1 MLKDELKEVIVVKLG
16 CSFYIEHESIFE
28 LIWNWYMDD
37 IDGLEEKTDITYRG
51 QKLKIVYDVVLDD
64 NDKVIEK
71 DKVIEETDF
80 VTIRKDL
87 EEQINIINKLKDDK

>member
-1 MLKDELKEVIVVKLG
+1 MNKELKDGLKEVIVVKLG

-37 IDGLEEKTDITYRG
+37 IDGLEEKIDITYRG
-51 QKLKIVYDVVLDD
+51 QKLKIVYDVVLD
-64 NDKVIEK
+64 EK
-71 DKVIEETDF
+71 GKVIEETDF

-87 EEQINIINKLKDDK
+87 EKQINIINELKDGK

>member
-1 MLKDELKEVIVVKLG
+1 MLKDGLKEVIVVKAG

-64 NDKVIEK
+64 NDKVIE
-71 DKVIEETDF
+71 ETDF
-80 VTIRKDL
+80 ITIRKDL
-87 EEQINIINKLKDDK
+87 KEQINTINELKDGN